1 MTLHRLR
8 QTSFW
13 GDYGSILA
21 CGLGAKR
28 DKKTG
33 QLLLER
39 AGPFAPPM
47 MFTHESLVGFV
58 VLVTQ
63 SLKEKLEGAAF
74 GDLTFKPT
82 IKKHIVSIPWETWD
96 REARLPWDAN
106 ARVQGARPEEGEPE
120 NYILGQKHSPGAA
133 SAMEE
138 IWEFIAPVLPCK
150 VEKRERLRAF
160 HYRWFLTA
168 PKGPHSGLFRPPGD
182 GHVLFVNE
190 EGRRWFEREG
200 QGWID
205 FDEVAI
211 I

>member
-1 MTLHRLR
+1 MKLHRLR

-21 CGLGAKR
+21 RGLGTKR
-28 DKKTG
+28 DTKTG
-33 QLLLER
+33 HLLLER

-47 MFTHESLVGFV
+47 MFTHDPLGFV

-63 SLKEKLEGAAF
+63 SLKEKLEAADF
-74 GDLTFKPT
+74 GPLIFKPT
-82 IKKHIVSIPWETWD
+82 IKQHIVNIRWETWD
-96 REARLPWDAN
+96 REVRLPWDAN
-106 ARVQGARPEEGEPE
+106 ARVKGGRPEGGEPE
-120 NYILGQKHSPGAA
+120 NYIIGHKHSPEAA

-138 IWEFIAPVLPCK
+138 IWEFIAPDLPCK

-168 PKGPHSGLFRPPGD
+168 PQGEHRGLFRPPGN
-182 GHVLFVNE
+182 GRVLFVDDT
-190 EGRRWFEREG
+190 GRHWFEREG

-205 FDEVAI
+205 FDEVTI
-211 I
+211 V